1 MNNLVT
7 DSKNGFLFE
16 VDTKE
21 VVAVFEEITE
31 IEEQSCKITLHKFHN
46 ESKGLIYIQQF
57 DYTDEF
63 KESPKKPYPFI
74 KEAEV
79 ASFIKPRY
87 EKSTQSC

>member
-31 IEEQSCKITLHKFHN
+31 IEDQSCVFTLHKFHD
-46 ESKGLIYIQQF
+46 ESKVLIYI
-57 DYTDEF
+57 
-63 KESPKKPYPFI
+63 
-74 KEAEV
+74 
-79 ASFIKPRY
+79 
-87 EKSTQSC
+87 

>member
-46 ESKGLIYIQQF
+46 ESKGLIYI
-57 DYTDEF
+57 TSITSLIL
-63 KESPKKPYPFI
+63 KI
-74 KEAEV
+74 IAEN
-79 ASFIKPRY
+79 
-87 EKSTQSC
+87 